1 MKSCDAAGAITIVRG
16 ETLDL
21 AVRWEDETI
30 VYKPISSIANTAP
43 VQIISTNH
51 SVPPG
56 WRVAV
61 VSAVG
66 MEQINA
72 KGSPPKP
79 SDYKTATVVSANAL
93 TLNEVN
99 AAEFSA
105 YKSGGYIQYN
115 APVDTTG
122 FTARMQIRPTLS
134 SATVLETLTSADVRL
149 PNTGLV
155 VDVVNGI
162 IRVKIAASVTGLYT
176 FKNAVYSIDAIAP
189 SGVVTRVI
197 AGAITTEQDPTR

>member
-1 MKSCDAAGAITIVRG
+1 MKSCDLSGAITIVRG

-30 VYKPISSIANTAP
+30 VYKPISNITNNAP
-43 VQIISTNH
+43 VQITSTNH

-61 VSAVG
+61 VSVVG

-72 KGSPPKP
+72 KSSPPKP
-79 SDYKTATVVSANAL
+79 SDYKTATVVSASAI

-115 APVDTTG
+115 APVDMTG
-122 FTARMQIRPTLS
+122 FTARMQVRPSLN

-149 PNTGLV
+149 PSTGLV

-189 SGVVTRVI
+189 NGVVTRVI
-197 AGAITTEQDPTR
+197 AGAITIELDPTR